1 VAKLIP
7 YEDKDRK
14 KLLEEINSYYG
25 MLGEGGEDGVA
36 FVNRVRRNKRER
48 DYVKKL
54 REGRGK

>member
-1 VAKLIP
+1 
-7 YEDKDRK
+7 
-14 KLLEEINSYYG
+14 